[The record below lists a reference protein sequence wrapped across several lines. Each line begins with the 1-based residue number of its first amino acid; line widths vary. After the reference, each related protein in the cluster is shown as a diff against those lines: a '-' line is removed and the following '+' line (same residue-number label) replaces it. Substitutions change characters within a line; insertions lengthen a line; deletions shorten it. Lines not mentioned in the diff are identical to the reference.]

1 MPSDGQTAPQD
12 YSAADNYADGH
23 FPFDVNVLPPLV
35 QAQLAQYTVD
45 LVQEQ
50 KLPRTN
56 LACLNCRSRKIKCSG
71 DRPMC
76 KACVKAGKQ
85 SGAMATPCDYPTGHA
100 KRKRKVDRESGSR
113 IEPATNTIDDE
124 EESDSEA
131 EHVRMRRKS
140 SVAKERGI
148 QAQSD
153 SRSQALWDAR
163 LRQDLGLM
171 VSPDGWLESPLTGN
185 LSTNG
190 PNMHNPSGVILTT
203 QPTIGWAASED
214 PPATDQT
221 QRTGATLQPPSVPPP
236 WGQEWPA
243 GSHMPQLSPST
254 STSAGPFGH
263 IGGSDIPSGT
273 QTIPRVFTAQQAR
286 DGRRGGKLRV
296 PYFRQ
301 VCQVLR
307 LVSSALMRSADLLAN
322 FHLRHCSGTCKCR
335 QHFGMCLYPQSL
347 IEFCI

>member
-1 MPSDGQTAPQD
+1 
-12 YSAADNYADGH
+12 
-23 FPFDVNVLPPLV
+23 
-35 QAQLAQYTVD
+35 
-45 LVQEQ
+45 
-50 KLPRTN
+50 
-56 LACLNCRSRKIKCSG
+56 
-71 DRPMC
+71 MC

-221 QRTGATLQPPSVPPP
+221 QRQSPHRGDKSGQLVLTCLSYLHRPRHQLVLSVISVEAIYHPEHR
-236 WGQEWPA
+236 QSR
-243 GSHMPQLSPST
+243 GSSLRNKPEM
-254 STSAGPFGH
+254 
-263 IGGSDIPSGT
+263 
-273 QTIPRVFTAQQAR
+273 
-286 DGRRGGKLRV
+286 DGEGE
-296 PYFRQ
+296 
-301 VCQVLR
+301 
-307 LVSSALMRSADLLAN
+307 S
-322 FHLRHCSGTCKCR
+322 
-335 QHFGMCLYPQSL
+335 
-347 IEFCI
+347 